1 MTMVSTL
8 PTTFYQYAE
17 EGGESVHIQ
26 WNEEQFNSQVKI
38 GTQGVLS
45 HLARSPKT
53 DLRNKTYYL
62 KVQGFNFYSIP
73 NSINGIEVVLTTDRR
88 GRVTDETV
96 QLVINDQIVGE
107 NKANLDLDPIKT
119 YGGIDDLWGLEN
131 LGQQDIDSNFGILM
145 RFQSHPHFP
154 HRDGMFIRGIEVRI
168 H

>member
-1 MTMVSTL
+1 MTMVSKF

-17 EGGESVHIQ
+17 EGGESVHIR
-26 WNEEQFNSQVKI
+26 WDETKFNSQVKI

-62 KVQGFNFYSIP
+62 KVQGFDFSSIP
-73 NSINGIEVVLTTDRR
+73 DTINGIEVVLTTDRR

-96 QLVINDQIVGE
+96 QLVINDQVVSE
-107 NKANLDLDPIKT
+107 NKATLNLDPIKT
-119 YGGIDDLWGLEN
+119 YGSSTDLWGLETIS
-131 LGQQDIDSNFGILM
+131 QQDINSSFGLLM